1 MNEDF
6 SVKPASNGIGSSA
19 SIYKTL
25 RQFWGGGSR
34 TDDYTPITMGMFA
47 ISKYWWNMGQMDPAL
62 QIWGGENV
70 EISFRTWLCGGRIV
84 VARDSFIP
92 HKAFLHLRC
101 VACYKELYTCCS
113 YLVR

>member
-62 QIWGGENV
+62 QIWE
-70 EISFRTWLCGGRIV
+70 ERT
-84 VARDSFIP
+84 
-92 HKAFLHLRC
+92 
-101 VACYKELYTCCS
+101 
-113 YLVR
+113 